1 MRQEFRQEYAEMVAS
16 YASEEALYAQH
27 LENMRRLWAT
37 YGGNWGI
44 PQSGARGFIGGY
56 AEGGSFVTGGPTTA
70 TFGEG
75 GVPELVTAVP
85 LRGLYRDGGMGG
97 SAGGGTM
104 RHEVSGA
111 IEGVMG
117 GFEGRLTGAVSDAV
131 LRAFGEVLH

>member
-1 MRQEFRQEYAEMVAS
+1 M
-16 YASEEALYAQH
+16 
-27 LENMRRLWAT
+27 
-37 YGGNWGI
+37 
-44 PQSGARGFIGGY
+44 
-56 AEGGSFVTGGPTTA
+56 TGGPTTA

-85 LRGLYRDGGMGG
+85 LRGLYRDSGAGGGG
-97 SAGGGTM
+97 AGGTM

-117 GFEGRLTGAVSDAV
+117 GFEGRLTGAITGAV